1 MKEYKMTGDST
12 LRLLLV
18 SGGAHDVVAEHIKGK
33 VDIVNEHRLMLD
45 QAAFYLKETHPR
57 IDTILI
63 TDEGLSNRDDQ
74 DPREL
79 ELLLQSLVRMFP
91 SPVQVLF
98 ISVDFLKESIYGTL
112 NHRYTSLH
120 IVTCDLIRV
129 PGALLRRA
137 LEDIRTESTQS
148 GRFLSVQAR
157 RGGQEERTAP
167 QQVESERKRSFF
179 DRFRSKSQAKESVD
193 ATDLLTREFEGVS
206 RSICRVI
213 AVTGHRGSGITSTAV
228 NIAHEAGKRGLRT
241 ILIDLDIDY
250 RSLNMYSAGFHEL
263 TKRDEEMN
271 ASLLRMLARPQDY
284 MTFAYQS
291 KGQVW
296 VTSLGY
302 TFNDLMLMERFY
314 NSAKLIGMLS
324 LLRSHFNVILLD
336 LPMDRM
342 KDLKEALLHIDTF
355 ALCVPN
361 NLPSVIS
368 LLRNVEVALDREN
381 AAYVNAKSKLIVTRY
396 NDRSRFQNE
405 IFTPERVK
413 ELLASGLSDCFPYE
427 IKLAGHVPYSSD
439 FDSQVETDLPIVG
452 SNAEQ
457 EKAFG
462 NILLRLIEG
471 AK

>member
-1 MKEYKMTGDST
+1 

-18 SGGAHDVVAEHIKGK
+18 SGGAHDVVTEHITGK
-33 VDIVNEHRLMLD
+33 VDIVNPHGLMLE
-45 QAAFYLKETHPR
+45 QAAYYLQETHPQ
-57 IDTILI
+57 IDIILV
-63 TDEGLSNRDDQ
+63 TDEGLSKRDDQ
-74 DPREL
+74 DERQM
-79 ELLLQSLVRMFP
+79 ELLLQSLVRSYP
-91 SPVQVLF
+91 EPVQVIL
-98 ISVDFLKESIYGTL
+98 ITTDLLKESTWTVLKQRNPGLQLVI
-112 NHRYTSLH
+112 S
-120 IVTCDLIRV
+120 DAIRV
-129 PGALLRRA
+129 SGSFIRRS
-137 LEDIRTESTQS
+137 LEDASVKA
-148 GRFLSVQAR
+148 GRER
-157 RGGQEERTAP
+157 HEERTRSQP
-167 QQVESERKRSFF
+167 PIESERKRSFF
-179 DRFRSKSQAKESVD
+179 DRFRSKSHAKESVD
-193 ATDLLTREFEGVS
+193 ATDTLTREFEGIS

-213 AVTGHRGSGITSTAV
+213 AVTGHRGSGVTSTAV

-250 RSLNMYSAGFHEL
+250 RSLNMYSNGFHEL
-263 TKRDEEMN
+263 TKRDEEVN
-271 ASLLRMLARPQDY
+271 ASLVRMLARPQDY

-302 TFNDLMLMERFY
+302 TFNDLMLIERFY

-324 LLRSHFNVILLD
+324 LLRSHFNVVLLD

-342 KDLKEALLHIDTF
+342 KELKEALLHIDTF

-462 NILLRLIEG
+462 NILLRMIEG